1 MDGAT
6 TLEVAAREVWTTN
19 PGISF
24 GRSGGE
30 NSGGIKLEE
39 LNLLGLGKE
48 LSFEVAT
55 DPDRSSWTLHW
66 RDPDVLGSR

>member
-1 MDGAT
+1 MHD
-6 TLEVAAREVWTTN
+6 VWTTN

-39 LNLLGLGKE
+39 LNLLGLGKQ
-48 LSFEVAT
+48 LSFDYSKDV
-55 DPDRSSWTLHW
+55 DRSSYTLALA
-66 RDPDVLGSR
+66 RSRTWAAAAG